1 MNTRF
6 LATLRAVAH
15 HGSLAGAARQL
26 NLATASVSD
35 QIGALE
41 KELDAPLLIRRG
53 RNVVLTE
60 AGQAALG
67 PAAEILAKVD
77 ELRHSVR
84 LGELS
89 GQLRVGSIGTALVSL
104 MPSALR
110 LMAERHPRIALKV
123 VPGTS
128 AHLYRTLERG
138 DLDCTLIV
146 RPHFP
151 LPKSLFW
158 WEIRREPLTLFAPSS
173 LPGDTAEALLRAAP
187 LIRMDRDAWTGRLVT
202 EYLADAGIPTRD
214 LFELDGAE
222 AIVNVVAQGLG
233 VTLLPD
239 WGVRPPAGTSIRK
252 LVVGDDRYARSVG
265 LLSARGPSEGLARA
279 LAAVLKEALARVQ
292 GNAAA

>member
-35 QIGALE
+35 QIRALE
-41 KELDAPLLIRRG
+41 KELNTTLLIRRG

-60 AGQAALG
+60 AGQVALG
-67 PAAEILAKVD
+67 PAADILLKVD
-77 ELRHSVR
+77 ELKHLVQ

-89 GQLRVGSIGTALVSL
+89 GHLRVGSIATALISI
-104 MPSALR
+104 MPPTLR
-110 LMAERHPRIALKV
+110 LMAERHPRILLKV

-128 AHLYRTLERG
+128 THLYRTLERG
-138 DLDCTLIV
+138 DLDCALIV

-158 WEIRREPLTLFAPSS
+158 SEIRREPLTFISPSN
-173 LPGDTAEALLRAAP
+173 LPGDTAEDLLRTAP
-187 LIRMDRDAWTGRLVT
+187 FIRMDREAWTGRLIN
-202 EYLADAGIPTRD
+202 EYLADADISTRD
-214 LFELDGAE
+214 LFEMDAAE
-222 AIVNVVAQGLG
+222 AIISLVAQGLG

-239 WGVRPPAGTSIRK
+239 YGIRPPLGRSIRK
-252 LVVGDDRYARSVG
+252 LAVGDDRYARSVG
-265 LLSARGPSEGLARA
+265 LLSGRGPSEGLARA
-279 LAAVLKEALARVQ
+279 LATAMREGLAQ
-292 GNAAA
+292 AQESATL